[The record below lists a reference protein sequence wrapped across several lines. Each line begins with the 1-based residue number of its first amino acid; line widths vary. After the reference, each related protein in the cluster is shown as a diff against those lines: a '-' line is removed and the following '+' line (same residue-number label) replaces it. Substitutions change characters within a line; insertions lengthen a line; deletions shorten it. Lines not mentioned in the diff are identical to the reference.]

1 MKRLIGVS
9 LLILLTACSNP
20 QESNPTK
27 KDITFTEIKS
37 SLSNASPIL
46 KWNDQ
51 IYLITDEKVS
61 ASEIELEIGT
71 VTSYSITG
79 EKMTPNNFSNYY
91 GTGTP
96 FFIIKGKDKVKE
108 LAIQTSK
115 ETFVKAI
122 IPKAVTSSN
131 SEFQL

>member
-37 SLSNASPIL
+37 SLSNAAPIL

-61 ASEIELEIGT
+61 ASEVELEIGK
-71 VTSYSITG
+71 VTSYSITS
-79 EKMTPNNFSNYY
+79 EETTPNNFSNYY
-91 GTGTP
+91 DTGTP
-96 FFIIKGKDKVKE
+96 FFIIKEKDELKE

-115 ETFVKAI
+115 DTFVKAI
-122 IPKAVTSSN
+122 IPLAITSSN
-131 SEFQL
+131 SDFRL

>member
-1 MKRLIGVS
+1 MKKLIGIS
-9 LLILLTACSNP
+9 LLLLLTACSNP

-27 KDITFTEIKS
+27 KDTTFTEIKS
-37 SLSNASPIL
+37 SQSNAAPIL

-51 IYLITDEKVS
+51 IYLVTDENVS
-61 ASEIELEIGT
+61 ASEVELEAGK

-79 EKMTPNNFSNYY
+79 EAITPNNFSNYY

-108 LAIQTSK
+108 VAIQTSK
-115 ETFVKAI
+115 ETFVKAL

>member
-1 MKRLIGVS
+1 MKRLIGIS

-27 KDITFTEIKS
+27 KDNTFTEIKS
-37 SLSNASPIL
+37 SLSNATPIL

-51 IYLITDEKVS
+51 IYLITDEKVP
-61 ASEIELEIGT
+61 ASEIELEIGV
-71 VTSYSITG
+71 VTSYSIAG
-79 EKMTPNNFSNYY
+79 EETTPNNFSNYY

-96 FFIIKGKDKVKE
+96 FFIIKGKDKSKE